1 MRVLFTGSPG
11 AGKTTY
17 AKWLA
22 KKIKADYINEKQFA
36 LENKIGRFDEDE
48 LEIPLKELQKKLKEK
63 LKGKKKYVLDGHLLC
78 EIKVPVDLVIV
89 VRMHPEMLE
98 GILEKRGYHV
108 DKIQD
113 NVFCEGIDYCL
124 KHAKRNYKGKVV
136 EVRNEESIKAVKGAI
151 LKELEKKGLK

>member
-1 MRVLFTGSPG
+1 MRILFTGSPG

-22 KKIKADYINEKQFA
+22 KELKAEYINEKQFA
-36 LENKIGRFDEDE
+36 LENKIGSFEEDE
-48 LEIPLKELQKKLKEK
+48 LVIPLKELQKKLKEG
-63 LKGKKKYVLDGHLLC
+63 LKGKKKAVLDGHLLC
-78 EIKVPVDLVIV
+78 EIKLPVDLVFV

-98 GILEKRGYHV
+98 GILEKRGYNV

-136 EVRNEESIKAVKGAI
+136 EIRNEKSIKAVKGAI